1 MKQDDIENYLE
12 RTSAQAHWAGSSED
26 DVRRG
31 ARALRR
37 RRLATGGAAA
47 LAVGAIAGGL
57 AVAQPW
63 DGDGAGDGGTG
74 FAGQPTASDSTAA
87 SPATPDAPE
96 SVTEPPPSPD
106 PEPTAQANPYGPRI
120 PGMSPKWGRPTEDLV
135 LHTLDPD
142 AEFAGY
148 GSSYGSSWGTDGR
161 LNEYGPEIN
170 WQAPGMKRPGF
181 VEVRIIAVED
191 PSSSGWQCS
200 SQCDTYNL
208 DGREVNVGVT
218 DAGDFAYRYV
228 QADGEIIEIHAKEFP
243 DGVELP
249 RPRVNELLTSPDLN
263 VPDVTR

>member
-1 MKQDDIENYLE
+1 MKQDDIEQYLE

-63 DGDGAGDGGTG
+63 DGDGAGDGGAG

-87 SPATPDAPE
+87 SPATPDGPE
-96 SVTEPPPSPD
+96 SVTEPPPDS
-106 PEPTAQANPYGPRI
+106 EPTAAANPYGPRI

-161 LNEYGPEIN
+161 LNEYGPEIT
-170 WQAPGMKRPGF
+170 WQAPGMKRPGV
-181 VEVRIIAVED
+181 VEVRITAVED

-200 SQCDTYNL
+200 SRCDTYNL

-218 DAGDFAYRYV
+218 DAGYFAYRYV
-228 QADGEIIEIHAKEFP
+228 QADGEIVEIHAKEFP